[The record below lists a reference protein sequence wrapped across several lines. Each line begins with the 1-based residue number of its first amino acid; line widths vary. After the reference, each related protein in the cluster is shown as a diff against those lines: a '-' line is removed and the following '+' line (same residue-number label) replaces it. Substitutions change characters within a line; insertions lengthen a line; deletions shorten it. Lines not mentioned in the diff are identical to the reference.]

1 MRDILLNQKSK
12 ANESIEAYQ
21 SIADKVEGL
30 SKTQDFI
37 KKAIDSIGKNDD
49 LVKDTLT
56 EQSEY
61 LEKTIKSINDENG
74 DKKTA
79 YLKAKKTIASIDSDL
94 KFDDLRIDTKINEV
108 YLAVREILVSNE
120 KWDYIEADDL
130 PKAVREFPIIES
142 KTIFESYRVKL
153 GESDKVASVM
163 MTAVDN
169 EKNMHISI
177 LNLNREILIR
187 YSIDN
192 SSIVKMQILNAT
204 IRGKSKGTD
213 VISNNDIHVNANND
227 AFIDSLS
234 YQMNK

>member
-30 SKTQDFI
+30 SKAQDFI

-61 LEKTIKSINDENG
+61 LEKTIKAINDENG

-142 KTIFESYRVKL
+142 KTMFESYRVKL
-153 GESDKVASVM
+153 GDGDKVASVM

-169 EKNMHISI
+169 EKNMHICI

-192 SSIVKMQILNAT
+192 SSIIKSQILNAT
-204 IRGKSKGTD
+204 IRG
-213 VISNNDIHVNANND
+213 NNHTSRA
-227 AFIDSLS
+227 
-234 YQMNK
+234 